1 MPVSQLGTGASL
13 VQVDEVEVALAHDPV
28 VDQHDAAGGS
38 QEYRVAGKEGREGF
52 GRVLNVPRGGGE
64 RNEDA
69 EVLALHCQLYSSSS
83 HVGAR
88 LRSRRVYVHDEC

>member
-28 VDQHDAAGGS
+28 VDQHDAARGA
-38 QEYRVAGKEGREGF
+38 QEHRVAGQERGEGL
-52 GRVLNVPRGGGE
+52 GRVLDIPGGGGE

-69 EVLALHCQLYSSSS
+69 EVLALHCQLYSSSFVS
-83 HVGAR
+83 AR